1 MGQPE
6 PTKALKRHEKV
17 TELERKL
24 RELEREHKD
33 TEQIMSDM
41 GVRRKKVEIEIK
53 QLRNQLTSLQPKEI
67 GVSDHALL
75 RYLERH
81 CGINV
86 EAARFDMLEKVKCLK
101 DFGTVTAAGF
111 VIKNGTVVTYLP
123 EKQDG

>member
-6 PTKALKRHEKV
+6 VARSLKRHEKV
-17 TELERKL
+17 TELEKQL
-24 RELEREHKD
+24 KQLEREHKD

-53 QLRNQLTSLQPKEI
+53 QIRNQLSSMTPKEVGI
-67 GVSDHALL
+67 TDHALL

-86 EAARFDMLEKVKCLK
+86 EAARFDMMEKVKACK
-101 DFGTVTAAGF
+101 DMGAITVLGF
-111 VIKNGTVVTYLP
+111 VVKNNSVVTYLP
-123 EKQDG
+123 EKQ